1 MNVFEAVKQ
10 SVTTRQVAEHYGI
23 KIRRNGMACCP
34 FHNDKTPSMKVDTR
48 YYCFGCKATGDV
60 IDFVASLYGLA
71 KYESAVKLAND
82 FGIEYGSRHK
92 KIKYPT
98 RKTKPKQ
105 SYEKRFQLTRL
116 KCIRILADYLH
127 LLKKWKV
134 VFVPMPEVET

>member
-10 SVTTRQVAEHYGI
+10 SVNTRQAAEHYGI
-23 KIRRNGMACCP
+23 KVRRNGMACCP
-34 FHNDKTPSMKVDTR
+34 FHNDKTPSMKVDIR

-60 IDFVASLYGLA
+60 IDFVALLYGLS

-82 FGIEYGSRHK
+82 FGIEYDDSHK
-92 KIKYPT
+92 KIKYPA
-98 RKTKPKQ
+98 KKAKPMQ

-127 LLKKWKV
+127 LLEKWKME
-134 VFVPMPEVET
+134 FVPMSEVET